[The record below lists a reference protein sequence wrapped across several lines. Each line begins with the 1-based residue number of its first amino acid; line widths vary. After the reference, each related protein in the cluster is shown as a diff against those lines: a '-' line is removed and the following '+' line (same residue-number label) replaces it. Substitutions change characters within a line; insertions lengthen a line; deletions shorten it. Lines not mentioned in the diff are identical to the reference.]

1 MNILIVDDDF
11 IIRECLQEFF
21 KMSGKFKVVDVA
33 EEGNEAISKLKKEKF
48 DILLTDINMPNGMG
62 GFELINKAND
72 IKCILAFSG
81 NSENAEKARM
91 DSKIKNF
98 YQKPITNPKKF
109 IEDVIEEFN
118 K

>member
-21 KMSGKFKVVDVA
+21 KMSGKFSIVAVA
-33 EEGNEAISKLKKEKF
+33 EEGNNALSKMKESKF

-62 GFELINKAND
+62 GFELIEKTND
-72 IKCILAFSG
+72 VSCILAFSG
-81 NSENAEKARM
+81 NSENAEKAKL
-91 DSKIKNF
+91 DLKIKKF

-109 IEDVIEEFN
+109 IEEVIEEF
-118 K
+118 KK

>member
-21 KMSGKFKVVDVA
+21 KMSGKFSIVEVA
-33 EEGNEAISKLKKEKF
+33 EEGNSALSKMKQSKF

-62 GFELINKAND
+62 GFDLVNQTKD
-72 IKCILAFSG
+72 ISCILAFSG
-81 NSENAEKARM
+81 NSENAEKAKL
-91 DSKIKNF
+91 DSKIKKF

-109 IEDVIEEFN
+109 IEEVVEEFN